1 MRKAAF
7 ILAAIATL
15 TSNGA
20 FAQST
25 SNKKPMTGSGA
36 KAATYSTND
45 NFAWGIGLGALAILG
60 IVAGLSAGAGSQNPN
75 NFSH

>member
-1 MRKAAF
+1 
-7 ILAAIATL
+7 
-15 TSNGA
+15 
-20 FAQST
+20 
-25 SNKKPMTGSGA
+25 MTGSGA